1 MPRSS
6 NSLVALPP
14 EPAEALRLL
23 GQRLRA
29 RRLADNLTLGQA
41 AERLL
46 CSPTTYRN
54 LEAGRPTV
62 SLGLLA
68 HALWLLGALKGMD
81 GVCPLDMAML
91 GHGRRQRARPVAPGI
106 RDDERNF

>member
-6 NSLVALPP
+6 NSLVTLPP
-14 EPAEALRLL
+14 APAEALKQL

-29 RRLADNLTLGQA
+29 RRLADNSTVEQA

-62 SLGLLA
+62 SLGLLV
-68 HALWLLGALKGMD
+68 HALWLFGALESMD

-106 RDDERNF
+106 HDDERNF

>member
-14 EPAEALRLL
+14 EPAQVLRLL

-29 RRLADNLTLGQA
+29 CRLADNMTVGQA

-62 SLGLLA
+62 SLGMLV
-68 HALWLLGALKGMD
+68 HALWLFGALNSMD
-81 GVCPLDMAML
+81 GVCPLDMAVR

-106 RDDERNF
+106 GDDERNF